1 MASKIYV
8 LKLKDV
14 IKTAVFAI
22 LGIIII
28 AAIIAFFSG
37 SSKSAYNEGTY
48 NSEIILY
55 GNPVELSV
63 TVSKDEIE
71 SISLEQLNETQE
83 VFYPTF
89 SNCIDEISQQCY
101 NTHGNFYNIFKR
113 DVMAW
118 NRKTAAVIGCLIGS
132 WCFFRR
138 C

>member
-1 MASKIYV
+1 MASKIFV
-8 LKLKDV
+8 VKLKDV

-63 TVSKDEIE
+63 TVSKNEIE

-89 SNCIDEISQQCY
+89 SNCIDEISQQIIALQS
-101 NTHGNFYNIFKR
+101 TNIELNK
-113 DVMAW
+113 DYEVTGTILLNAID
-118 NRKTAAVIGCLIGS
+118 NALEQAKK
-132 WCFFRR
+132 
-138 C
+138 

>member
-1 MASKIYV
+1 MASKIFV
-8 LKLKDV
+8 VKLRDV

-22 LGIIII
+22 LGIVII

-37 SSKSAYNEGTY
+37 SNKSAYNEGTY

-63 TVSKDEIE
+63 TVSKNEIE

-89 SNCIDEISQQCY
+89 SSCIDEISQQVIKLQSTDIELNKDY
-101 NTHGNFYNIFKR
+101 EVTGGILLNAIDTALNEAKR
-113 DVMAW
+113 Q
-118 NRKTAAVIGCLIGS
+118 
-132 WCFFRR
+132 
-138 C
+138 